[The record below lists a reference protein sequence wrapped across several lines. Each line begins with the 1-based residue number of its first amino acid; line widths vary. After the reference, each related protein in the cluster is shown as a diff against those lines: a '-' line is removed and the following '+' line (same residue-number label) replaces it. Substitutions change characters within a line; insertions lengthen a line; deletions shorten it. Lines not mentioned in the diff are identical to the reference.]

1 METFESG
8 DLSWKQS
15 LEKHMWTAKQLLDEN
30 CEVLSCDWI
39 NSTCEVKNT
48 PKQLS
53 WKKDTPHRS
62 DHVEAV

>member
-8 DLSWKQS
+8 DLSWKQN

-30 CEVLSCDWI
+30 CEILSRDWI

-48 PKQLS
+48 QNN
-53 WKKDTPHRS
+53 
-62 DHVEAV
+62 